1 MELFFP
7 SLIVLLLSALVCF
20 FIIPR
25 ASPFVLGILCM
36 AMLVLGLWQH
46 YTMFPYE
53 YRNLEFKDYSG
64 YIFLIGIIFIGL
76 IAISLLTNDAFFT
89 NSINTTESSIL
100 PEMKMPTLFS
110 GANSKSTTN
119 QSSITSS
126 ISTVGE
132 NLSKTVSQI
141 AEAASNTLS
150 SLSTQVS
157 GLMKT
162 PVSTNLASG
171 SFKVT

>member
-7 SLIVLLLSALVCF
+7 SLIVLILSAVVCF
-20 FIIPR
+20 FVIPR
-25 ASPFVLGILCM
+25 ASPYILGILCM

-53 YRNLEFKDYSG
+53 YRNLGLKDFAG
-64 YIFLIGIIFIGL
+64 YILLIGIIFIGL
-76 IAISLLTNDAFFT
+76 IAITLLNGGTPST
-89 NSINTTESSIL
+89 NTTASSIL

-110 GANSKSTTN
+110 GANSKSMTG
-119 QSSITSS
+119 QSSNSS
-126 ISTVGE
+126 ISGLGG
-132 NLSKTVSQI
+132 NMSKTVSGFT
-141 AEAASNTLS
+141 ESASNALS
-150 SLSTQVS
+150 SLTSQVS